1 VIEQFKKWWVL
12 DAAKETASADNPLE
26 PLQPGQRREAF
37 PLLTL
42 AFGWGFLVTGLLT
55 GGALGQGLP
64 FWPDLVVA
72 SFLGNAMNFVIGGL
86 VGYMGY
92 KTACNSGLLY
102 RFAYGN
108 IGAYLP
114 VLFVALLTI
123 GWQGIVVGAFGFT
136 WAQSFDSPTFYA
148 VALGAGLLYTFTTF
162 FGVSA
167 LEKVSMP
174 SVVLLVGVGV
184 YAAWLN
190 VDKVGGWGNFV
201 AMSADKSAQS
211 PLSMKDAINL
221 VVGSW
226 IVGAIV
232 MSEYTRFAKKAWVAL
247 AIPFVVLI
255 ISQWFLQIVGSMGGI
270 VSGTYE
276 FTTYMLEQGMIIGG
290 LGLIAMSLALWT
302 TGDTNLY
309 LPSIQTASVFRR
321 PQKVTTLICGLLG
334 TILGLGLYQHFL
346 SWIGLLASLV
356 PPLIGPIIV
365 DYYLVNRMNYDSN
378 DLKRLPLWNPVA
390 IAAYVIGAIVAYASS
405 QGFVVPGLGWVFP
418 SLLGLL
424 VSMLAY
430 AILFYLARFMGRTFG
445 PAGLDPGLDKGNSS

>member
-1 VIEQFKKWWVL
+1 MKSSFKKWLTL
-12 DAAKETASADNPLE
+12 DVEKESQSADNPLA
-26 PLQPGQRREAF
+26 PLTPSQRRQTL

-72 SFLGNAMNFVIGGL
+72 SFLGNFMNFVIGGL
-86 VGYMGY
+86 VGYIGY

-114 VLFVALLTI
+114 VLFIALMTI
-123 GWQGIVVGAFGFT
+123 GWQGIVVGAFGFA

-148 VALGAGLLYTFTTF
+148 VALFAGLLYTVTTC

-174 SVVLLVGVGV
+174 SVLVLIGVGT

-190 VDKVGGWGNFV
+190 IDQVGGWSEFLALS
-201 AMSADKSAQS
+201 AMKSTES
-211 PLSMKDAINL
+211 PLTMKNAINL

-232 MSEYTRFAKKAWVAL
+232 MAEYTRFAKKAWVAL
-247 AIPFVVLI
+247 AIPFIVLI
-255 ISQWFLQIVGSMGGI
+255 ISQWFLQIIGSMGGI

-276 FTTYMLEQGMIIGG
+276 FTTYMLQQGTIIGG

-302 TGDTNLY
+302 TGDANLY
-309 LPSIQTASVFRR
+309 LPAVQTASLLRR
-321 PQKVTTLICGLLG
+321 PQRVTTVVCGLLG
-334 TILGLGLYQHFL
+334 TVLGLGIYQYFL
-346 SWIGLLASLV
+346 FWIGLLASIV
-356 PPLIGPIIV
+356 PPLIGPVIV
-365 DYYLVNRMNYDSN
+365 DFYIVNRMRYDASSL
-378 DLKRLPLWNPVA
+378 DQLPRWNAVA
-390 IAAYVIGAIVAYASS
+390 IAAYAIGAIAAYAAS
-405 QGFVVPGLGWVFP
+405 QGYEISGLEWIIP

-424 VSMLAY
+424 VSMVAY
-430 AILFYLARFMGRTFG
+430 GVLFYTVRAFGYTVG
-445 PAGLDPGLDKGNSS
+445 PARVQNAKSG